1 MEFSPRQIEIMEASI
16 ELVGEKGIQ
25 NFTTKNLASKIG
37 FSEPAIYR
45 HFSNKNEILKSILL
59 RYKEQLT
66 ERLTNILN
74 SDENGFDK
82 VIAMLNFQFNHFAKF
97 PAIIMVIFSETS
109 FQYNNEL
116 SEVVLGIMERKGEL
130 VSKLIARGQE
140 EGVIRKD
147 IKASDLAS
155 MIMGTMRFT
164 VLKWRLNQYNYDIMK
179 EGSVLKE
186 NFKILLK

>member
-1 MEFSPRQIEIMEASI
+1 MEASI

-25 NFTTKNLASKIG
+25 NFTTKKLASKIG

-45 HFSNKNEILKSILL
+45 HFGNKNEILKSILL

-74 SDENGFDK
+74 SEEDGFDK
-82 VIAMLNFQFNHFAKF
+82 IISMLNFQFAHFSKF

-116 SEVVLGIMERKGEL
+116 SEVVLGIMERKKEL
-130 VSKLIARGQE
+130 VAKIIEHGQKQKA
-140 EGVIRKD
+140 IR
-147 IKASDLAS
+147 SDVGSSELATV
-155 MIMGTMRFT
+155 IMGSMRFT
-164 VLKWRLNQYNYDIMK
+164 VLKWRLNKYSYDIIK
-179 EGSVLKE
+179 EGNVLKE
-186 NFKILLK
+186 TFKTLLKG